1 MEEFFLTEE
10 QNSSF
15 SVSSTTVL
23 VLGVILASLIISAS
37 ILMVGNSI
45 GDKLAAGTTGAV
57 VLGNTQNNQ
66 GNTADTQ
73 NPPETTIQMAS
84 LTASPAGTIGNPNAS
99 VVIVEYSDIQ
109 CPFCVRW
116 ASETYPQIKADYID
130 TGKVLLVHK
139 DYTWVQAHPL
149 ADIYSNATRCAAE
162 SGKYWE
168 LHDTI
173 TAKLNALMES
183 GSNTTAAT
191 EADLKGWITEAG
203 LNASRSSATST
214 RSPRRRSTRL
224 RCGRLRGRG

>member
-130 TGKVLLVHK
+130 HGKLR
-139 DYTWVQAHPL
+139 Y
-149 ADIYSNATRCAAE
+149 C
-162 SGKYWE
+162 
-168 LHDTI
+168 
-173 TAKLNALMES
+173 
-183 GSNTTAAT
+183 
-191 EADLKGWITEAG
+191 
-203 LNASRSSATST
+203 SRSHFGHKPHHVGNNRRYDNCFS
-214 RSPRRRSTRL
+214 RSVHDASDQRAH
-224 RCGRLRGRG
+224 CGRSDHGAANDRLP